1 MAVLSRLDIEISA
14 NSARFQQ
21 ELQNVS
27 TTSRRA
33 AAQLQRDQQ
42 QQAQSRLQIERQY
55 ASEHRRIEMS
65 LTDEVERIRAARF
78 NSADEQRY
86 IAQARAN
93 AQQQVDLIAQQER
106 ATTGFADKAKAAYGY
121 IAIAVGV
128 AGAAIGALVRNQI
141 EMTAEL
147 TKTAYI
153 ANTTV
158 ENIQKYIVA
167 AKGMGIETDK
177 LGDIFK
183 DTQDKVGDFLSTGGG
198 EMQDFF
204 DNVAPKVGVT
214 AEEFRKL
221 SGPDALQ
228 LYFDSLQK
236 ANLSQSEMIFYM
248 ESVADEA
255 SLLIPYLKDG
265 GKGFDIWATAAENAG
280 ATMDEKTIRAT
291 QELKTSTELLNLSVQ
306 GAKNQIAQAFMPIL
320 RDLAGELVKDAQ
332 FKNQAAAAGQA
343 MAQGFKIIAMTGVGV
358 IAIMSSIGKA
368 IGGVLAAFAQF
379 GRVAEGVD
387 LTSPFAAFQIA
398 KNVLWDIPTSQLT
411 ILKDTV
417 VDVRDTLVGY
427 DGLMTKINNLGNGA
441 TASPLV
447 GQLTNLTAQS
457 EKLRNAT
464 GKTGKAL
471 QDEADAKKAN
481 AKETE
486 RLAKANKAL
495 ADSGK
500 YAPMPVNSK
509 VLAHASQYNYA
520 ALEKQYS
527 LPAGLLAAIS
537 MQESRGNPNATSY
550 VGAKGEF
557 QFMPATARRFGIA
570 GQERNTAVASEA
582 AAKYLSQ
589 HLRMFGDLDKAIAAY
604 NAGEGNVQ
612 KFKWDTIMSNRFAKG
627 QTFDYVK
634 NVRGYLSFMN
644 GGKAI
649 DGGYDIASAMASE
662 AQAQQKL
669 EEQKLAL
676 QAKYSV
682 ESERRAA
689 EHAKN
694 VAEIEKTYTNPNDP
708 ERKRLLDQEAADYAH
723 DVNEY
728 ELAQAK
734 KVVAFTDFKK
744 SERELVIQNANF
756 EARAAANDSKS
767 TLEQK
772 ILAMDSIAEQRDL
785 KLKAIDLQEAKER
798 QAANAGHQTAIENIK
813 AEAQL
818 QRDELALNITMDAN
832 LRQAKI
838 DAINQAEQV
847 ALDKARRDFESE
859 LSSITSY
866 AKSEVQKIRDDFTA
880 RRSAIDMRADIN
892 DTQKSDLRNAL
903 AGQQNDTIRI
913 ARKSAADPYNS
924 MMAEFN
930 GTTELLNLKNQ
941 LDQRLEIIKKA
952 KAEEV
957 ATVEQAERAKA
968 KAEQNYWYASYQ
980 LQATQSANIIDS
992 VANMGKIMFGETS
1005 SSYKRLFALSQS
1017 FVMAQA
1023 GLNMYKAISDGW
1035 AQGATLPQKLAAASV
1050 AAAEML
1056 KIITAA
1062 QQIKM
1067 QGFMDGGYTGNI
1079 PTNARAGYVHGQEYV
1094 FDAPSTKA
1102 IGVKN
1107 LDRIRKG
1114 EGIGGDTNVNV
1125 NVTVNSDGSS
1135 SVESQQQ
1142 LGKNIGDAVNA
1153 AIQKALLKERRQ
1165 GGMLSGAR

>member
-21 ELQNVS
+21 EIQNVS

-55 ASEHRRIEMS
+55 ASEHRRIEMA

-158 ENIQKYIVA
+158 ENIQKYVVA

-183 DTQDKVGDFLSTGGG
+183 DTQDKVGDFLTTGGG
-198 EMQDFF
+198 EMADFF
-204 DNVAPKVGVT
+204 ENIAPQVKVT
-214 AEEFRKL
+214 ADQFRNL

-265 GKGFDIWATAAENAG
+265 GKGFDLWATAAENAG

-291 QELKTSTELLNLSVQ
+291 QELKTSTELLDLSVQ
-306 GAKNQIAQAFMPIL
+306 GAKNQIAQAFMPVL
-320 RDLAGELVKDAQ
+320 RDLAVELVKDAK
-332 FKNQAAAAGQA
+332 FKEQAAKAGQG
-343 MAQGFKIIAMTGVGV
+343 MADGFKLIVNTGIAAVSIIGIMIDGVRGLHT
-358 IAIMSSIGKA
+358 AFSELGK
-368 IGGVLAAFAQF
+368 ITD
-379 GRVAEGVD
+379 GVD
-387 LTSPFAAFQIA
+387 FKSPFATLQLA
-398 KNVLWDIPTSQLT
+398 KNAFFTPVRMGA
-411 ILKDTV
+411 
-417 VDVRDTLVGY
+417 DVAFTAVQIQQRIDATN
-427 DGLMTKINNLGNGA
+427 GLMDKVNKLGTNPTGSNLVS
-441 TASPLV
+441 T
-447 GQLTNLTAQS
+447 LTNLNTQS
-457 EKLRNAT
+457 EKLKNST

-471 QDEADAKKAN
+471 KEETEAKKENAKATAKLASEQARLVGISGNSGIGSGAHLDIRASGGGRRLTSAELARFQADGKPLTAYRKTSDYGYRGDIGVAGASKYHRGIDFAMPVGTPITTKVAIKDIKSFYDSKGGGYVQRILFADGLSVDLLHQSPASKGIKGGSSGINTPYAKAQDETSQLIAQQQAEAAKDAQQQAKEAERAAKEQLDLQEKLKAEYANEDAKRTIEHQNKLKEIAKVNNAKLQRELITQENARFENANEKAQLEYDVKFQRATEWQQTEEERIKNNAEIERRETRLTVGLHKDLVTARIDEIN
-481 AKETE
+481 AKEQE
-486 RLAKANKAL
+486 SLRLARTGFENEL
-495 ADSGK
+495 
-500 YAPMPVNSK
+500 
-509 VLAHASQYNYA
+509 
-520 ALEKQYS
+520 
-527 LPAGLLAAIS
+527 
-537 MQESRGNPNATSY
+537 
-550 VGAKGEF
+550 
-557 QFMPATARRFGIA
+557 
-570 GQERNTAVASEA
+570 
-582 AAKYLSQ
+582 
-589 HLRMFGDLDKAIAAY
+589 
-604 NAGEGNVQ
+604 
-612 KFKWDTIMSNRFAKG
+612 
-627 QTFDYVK
+627 
-634 NVRGYLSFMN
+634 
-644 GGKAI
+644 
-649 DGGYDIASAMASE
+649 
-662 AQAQQKL
+662 
-669 EEQKLAL
+669 
-676 QAKYSV
+676 
-682 ESERRAA
+682 
-689 EHAKN
+689 
-694 VAEIEKTYTNPNDP
+694 AEINSYQTSAVDKI
-708 ERKRLLDQEAADYAH
+708 RADFG
-723 DVNEY
+723 
-728 ELAQAK
+728 K
-734 KVVAFTDFKK
+734 K
-744 SERELVIQNANF
+744 I
-756 EARAAANDSKS
+756 AANDSR
-767 TLEQK
+767 T
-772 ILAMDSIAEQRDL
+772 D
-785 KLKAIDLQEAKER
+785 
-798 QAANAGHQTAIENIK
+798 IK
-813 AEAQL
+813 P
-818 QRDELALNITMDAN
+818 
-832 LRQAKI
+832 
-838 DAINQAEQV
+838 EQV
-847 ALDKARRDFESE
+847 ATLHQAM
-859 LSSITSY
+859 T
-866 AKSEVQKIRDDFTA
+866 
-880 RRSAIDMRADIN
+880 
-892 DTQKSDLRNAL
+892 
-903 AGQQNDTIRI
+903 GQMNNEIYF

-980 LQATQSANIIDS
+980 LQATQSANIIES

-1050 AAAEML
+1050 AGAEML

-1153 AIQKALLKERRQ
+1153 AIQRALLKERRQ

>member
-1 MAVLSRLDIEISA
+1 MAVIGQAEILLTANTASFTTEMDRARSVSQRTARQIE
-14 NSARFQQ
+14 
-21 ELQNVS
+21 
-27 TTSRRA
+27 
-33 AAQLQRDQQ
+33 RDQQ
-42 QQAQSRLQIERQY
+42 QQASARLQIERQY
-55 ASEHRRIEMS
+55 ASEHRRIEMA

-121 IAIAVGV
+121 VAIAVGV

-158 ENIQKYIVA
+158 ENIQKYVVA

-183 DTQDKVGDFLSTGGG
+183 DTQDKVGDFLTTGGG
-198 EMQDFF
+198 EMADFF
-204 DNVAPKVGVT
+204 ENIAPQVKVT
-214 AEEFRKL
+214 ADQFRNL

-255 SLLIPYLKDG
+255 SSLIPYLKDG
-265 GKGFDIWATAAENAG
+265 GKGFDLWATAAENAG
-280 ATMDEKTIRAT
+280 AMMDEKTIRAT
-291 QELKTSTELLNLSVQ
+291 QELKTSNELLNLSVQ

-320 RDLAGELVKDAQ
+320 RDLASELVKDAQ

-358 IAIMSSIGKA
+358 VAIMSSIGKA

-447 GQLTNLTAQS
+447 GQLTNLTVQS

-471 QDEADAKKAN
+471 KDEADAKKAN

-495 ADSGK
+495 TDSGK
-500 YAPMPVNSK
+500 YAPIPVNSK

-520 ALEKQYS
+520 DLEKRYG
-527 LPAGLLAAIS
+527 LPAGLLSAVS
-537 MQESRGNPNATSY
+537 MQESRGNPGATSP

-612 KFKWDTIMSNRFAKG
+612 KYGGIPPFRETKG
-627 QTFDYVK
+627 YVK
-634 NVRGYLSFMN
+634 GVRGYLSFMN

-649 DGGYDIASAMASE
+649 SSGYDVAGA
-662 AQAQQKL
+662 
-669 EEQKLAL
+669 LA
-676 QAKYSV
+676 
-682 ESERRAA
+682 
-689 EHAKN
+689 
-694 VAEIEKTYTNPNDP
+694 NDA
-708 ERKRLLDQEAADYAH
+708 QEA
-723 DVNEY
+723 
-728 ELAQAK
+728 
-734 KVVAFTDFKK
+734 
-744 SERELVIQNANF
+744 ERART
-756 EARAAANDSKS
+756 EA
-767 TLEQK
+767 
-772 ILAMDSIAEQRDL
+772 
-785 KLKAIDLQEAKER
+785 ER
-798 QAANAGHQTAIENIK
+798 QAKEQYDLQMKYVTEFADEKTKLYLEHTAKETEIGKINDAALREQLLKTEATRYQNKVDLLELEYDKQTQKATEWQQTNAERIHANAELERREAALTLSNDIK
-813 AEAQL
+813 
-818 QRDELALNITMDAN
+818 

-880 RRSAIDMRADIN
+880 RRSAIDMRTDIN

-903 AGQQNDTIRI
+903 AGQQNDAIRI
-913 ARKSAADPYNS
+913 ARKSAADPYNI
-924 MMAEFN
+924 MMAELN
-930 GTTELLNLKNQ
+930 GTTELMNLQNQ
-941 LDQRLEIIKKA
+941 LNQRLEIIKKA

-957 ATVEQAERAKA
+957 VTVEQAERAKA

-992 VANMGKIMFGETS
+992 VANMGKIMLGETS

-1050 AAAEML
+1050 AGAEML

-1067 QGFMDGGYTGNI
+1067 QGYMDGGYTGNI

-1114 EGIGGDTNVNV
+1114 EGIGGDTNINV
-1125 NVTVNSDGSS
+1125 NVTVNSDGTS

-1142 LGKNIGDAVNA
+1142 LGKNIGDAMA
-1153 AIQKALLKERRQ
+1153 AVALKVVKGELGQNGMIYKEIRR
-1165 GGMLSGAR
+1165 R

>member
-1 MAVLSRLDIEISA
+1 MAVIGQAEILLTANTASFTTEMDRARSVSQRTARQIE
-14 NSARFQQ
+14 
-21 ELQNVS
+21 
-27 TTSRRA
+27 
-33 AAQLQRDQQ
+33 RDQQ
-42 QQAQSRLQIERQY
+42 QQASARLQIERQY
-55 ASEHRRIEMS
+55 ASEHRRIEMA

-78 NSADEQRY
+78 NGADEQRY

-121 IAIAVGV
+121 VAIAVGV

-158 ENIQKYIVA
+158 ENIQKYVVA

-183 DTQDKVGDFLSTGGG
+183 DTQDKVGDFLTTGGG
-198 EMQDFF
+198 EMADFF
-204 DNVAPKVGVT
+204 ENIAPQVKVT
-214 AEEFRKL
+214 ADQFRNL

-255 SLLIPYLKDG
+255 SALIPYLKDG
-265 GKGFDIWATAAENAG
+265 GKGFDLWATAAENAG
-280 ATMDEKTIRAT
+280 AMMDEKTIRAT

-343 MAQGFKIIAMTGVGV
+343 MAQGLKIIAMTGVGV

-447 GQLTNLTAQS
+447 GQLNNLTVQS

-471 QDEADAKKAN
+471 KDETDAKEKNAKATEKMARAN
-481 AKETE
+481 AKAAEE
-486 RLAKANKAL
+486 SARLVGISGNSGIGSGAHLDIRASGGDRRLTSAEL
-495 ADSGK
+495 ARFQADGK
-500 YAPMPVNSK
+500 PLTAYRKTSDYGYRGDIGVAGASKYHRGIDFAMPVGTPITTK
-509 VLAHASQYNYA
+509 V
-520 ALEKQYS
+520 
-527 LPAGLLAAIS
+527 P
-537 MQESRGNPNATSY
+537 
-550 VGAKGEF
+550 
-557 QFMPATARRFGIA
+557 
-570 GQERNTAVASEA
+570 
-582 AAKYLSQ
+582 
-589 HLRMFGDLDKAIAAY
+589 
-604 NAGEGNVQ
+604 
-612 KFKWDTIMSNRFAKG
+612 
-627 QTFDYVK
+627 VK
-634 NVRGYLSFMN
+634 NVSNFYDPKG
-644 GGKAI
+644 
-649 DGGYDIASAMASE
+649 GGYVQRVLFADGVSVDLLHQSPASKGIKGGSSGIKSPYTR
-662 AQAQQKL
+662 AQDETSQLIAQQQDVSAR
-669 EEQKLAL
+669 E
-676 QAKYSV
+676 
-682 ESERRAA
+682 
-689 EHAKN
+689 AKN
-694 VAEIEKTYTNPNDP
+694 LADNQV
-708 ERKRLLDQEAADYAH
+708 REA
-723 DVNEY
+723 
-728 ELAQAK
+728 
-734 KVVAFTDFKK
+734 
-744 SERELVIQNANF
+744 
-756 EARAAANDSKS
+756 
-767 TLEQK
+767 
-772 ILAMDSIAEQRDL
+772 
-785 KLKAIDLQEAKER
+785 ER
-798 QAANAGHQTAIENIK
+798 QAKEQKDLQMKYVTEFADEKTKLYLEHTARETEISKINNEKSRDLAVKNESARYQNKVDLLQLEYDKQTQKATEWQQSEEERIIANAELERR
-813 AEAQL
+813 EAAL
-818 QRDELALNITMDAN
+818 TLANDVK

-838 DAINQAEQV
+838 DAINQAEQA

-880 RRSAIDMRADIN
+880 RRSVIDMRTDIN
-892 DTQKSDLRNAL
+892 DAQKSDLRNAL

-1153 AIQKALLKERRQ
+1153 AIQRALIKERRQ
-1165 GGMLSGAR
+1165 GGLLAGGR

>member
-1 MAVLSRLDIEISA
+1 MAVIGQAEILLTANTASFTTEMDRARSVSQRTARQIE
-14 NSARFQQ
+14 
-21 ELQNVS
+21 
-27 TTSRRA
+27 
-33 AAQLQRDQQ
+33 RDQQ
-42 QQAQSRLQIERQY
+42 QQANTRLQIERQY

-128 AGAAIGALVRNQI
+128 AGAAIGALVHNQI

-158 ENIQKYIVA
+158 ENIQKYVVA

-183 DTQDKVGDFLSTGGG
+183 DTQDKVGDFLTTGGG
-198 EMQDFF
+198 EMADFF
-204 DNVAPKVGVT
+204 ENIAPQVKVT
-214 AEEFRKL
+214 ADQFRNL

-255 SLLIPYLKDG
+255 SVLIPYLKDG
-265 GKGFDIWATAAENAG
+265 GKGFDLWATAAENAG
-280 ATMDEKTIRAT
+280 AMMDEKTIRAT
-291 QELKTSTELLNLSVQ
+291 QELKTSTELLDLSVQ

-358 IAIMSSIGKA
+358 VAIMSSIGKA

-464 GKTGKAL
+464 GKTGKSL
-471 QDEADAKKAN
+471 KEETEAKKAN

-500 YAPMPVNSK
+500 YAPIPVNSK

-520 ALEKQYS
+520 DLEKRYG
-527 LPAGLLAAIS
+527 LPAGLLSAVS
-537 MQESRGNPNATSY
+537 MQESRGNPGATSP

-557 QFMPATARRFGIA
+557 QFMPGTAARFGIA
-570 GQERNTAVASEA
+570 GQERNTAVAAEA
-582 AAKYLSQ
+582 AAKYISQ

-604 NAGEGNVQ
+604 NAGEGNV
-612 KFKWDTIMSNRFAKG
+612 KKYGGIPPFKETKG
-627 QTFDYVK
+627 YVK

-644 GGKAI
+644 GGKSV
-649 DGGYDIASAMASE
+649 DGGYDVAGA
-662 AQAQQKL
+662 
-669 EEQKLAL
+669 LA
-676 QAKYSV
+676 
-682 ESERRAA
+682 
-689 EHAKN
+689 
-694 VAEIEKTYTNPNDP
+694 NDA
-708 ERKRLLDQEAADYAH
+708 QEA
-723 DVNEY
+723 
-728 ELAQAK
+728 
-734 KVVAFTDFKK
+734 
-744 SERELVIQNANF
+744 ERART
-756 EARAAANDSKS
+756 EA
-767 TLEQK
+767 
-772 ILAMDSIAEQRDL
+772 
-785 KLKAIDLQEAKER
+785 ER
-798 QAANAGHQTAIENIK
+798 QAKEQKDLQIKYVTEFADEKTKLYLEHTARETEISKINDAALREQSLKTEVTRYQNKVGLLELESDKQTQRATEWQQSEEERIRNT
-813 AEAQL
+813 AELERREA
-818 QRDELALNITMDAN
+818 ALTLTNDTKM
-832 LRQAKI
+832 RQAKI
-838 DAINQAEQV
+838 DAINAQEQESLRQLR
-847 ALDKARRDFESE
+847 AGFESE
-859 LSSITSY
+859 LAGITDYS
-866 AKSEVQKIRDDFTA
+866 KTELQRLRDDYQNNL
-880 RRSAIDMRADIN
+880 RGIDSNSKYSDA
-892 DTQKSDLRNAL
+892 QKSDLRNAL
-903 AGQQNDTIRI
+903 AGKFNSDLAIL
-913 ARKSAADPYNS
+913 RKPTADAFNGLN
-924 MMAEFN
+924 AEMS
-930 GTTELLNLKNQ
+930 GTTELMNLQNQ
-941 LDQRLEIIKKA
+941 LNQRLDIIKKA
-952 KAEEV
+952 KDAEV
-957 ATVEQAERAKA
+957 IATEQAESAKA
-968 KAEQNYWYASYQ
+968 QIERQYQ
-980 LQATQSANIIDS
+980 ISRYDMMMSSGQQILGN
-992 VANMGKIMFGETS
+992 VTS
-1005 SSYKRLFALSQS
+1005 SLK
-1017 FVMAQA
+1017 
-1023 GLNMYKAISDGW
+1023 
-1035 AQGATLPQKLAAASV
+1035 ATLGEHNKAYRVMFAIEKGVNIARSLMAINTGIAMAAANPFPMNLGAMVSV
-1050 AAAEML
+1050 AAA
-1056 KIITAA
+1056 TASIVSDLMA
-1062 QQIKM
+1062 IKNPVG
-1067 QGFMDGGYTGNI
+1067 QAHDGIMSVPESGTWNLQKGERVLPEHTAKRLDRTLDDVSKKGNVGGNVNI
-1079 PTNARAGYVHGQEYV
+1079 V
-1094 FDAPSTKA
+1094 FENHTSATISQAPSKDGEMRF
-1102 IGVKN
+1102 I
-1107 LDRIRKG
+1107 IRD
-1114 EGIGGDTNVNV
+1114 EIDNYVP
-1125 NVTVNSDGSS
+1125 
-1135 SVESQQQ
+1135 QQ
-1142 LGKNIGDAVNA
+1142 LSQTNTPIS
-1153 AIQKALLKERRQ
+1153 KALLQNTTATRRV
-1165 GGMLSGAR
+1165 

>member
-21 ELQNVS
+21 EIQNVS

-86 IAQARAN
+86 LAQARER
-93 AQQQVDLIAQQER
+93 AQAQVDLIAQQER

-121 IAIAVGV
+121 VAIAVGV
-128 AGAAIGALVRNQI
+128 ASAAIGALVRNQI

-158 ENIQKYIVA
+158 ENIQKYVVA
-167 AKGMGIETDK
+167 VKGMGIETDK

-183 DTQDKVGDFLSTGGG
+183 DTQDKVGDFLTTGGG

-204 DNVAPKVGVT
+204 TNIAPQVKVT
-214 AEEFRKL
+214 ADQFRNL

-255 SLLIPYLKDG
+255 SALIPYLKDG
-265 GKGFDIWATAAENAG
+265 GKGFDLWATAAENAG
-280 ATMDEKTIRAT
+280 AMMDEKTIRAT

-306 GAKNQIAQAFMPIL
+306 GAKNQIAQAFMPVL
-320 RDLAGELVKDAQ
+320 RDLAVELVKDAK
-332 FKNQAAAAGQA
+332 FKEQSAKAGQG
-343 MAQGFKIIAMTGVGV
+343 MADGFKLIANTGIAAVSIIGIMIDGVRGLHT
-358 IAIMSSIGKA
+358 AFSELGK
-368 IGGVLAAFAQF
+368 ITD
-379 GRVAEGVD
+379 GVD
-387 LTSPFAAFQIA
+387 FKSPFATLQLA
-398 KNVLWDIPTSQLT
+398 KNAFFTPVRMGA
-411 ILKDTV
+411 
-417 VDVRDTLVGY
+417 DVAFTAVQIQQRIDATN
-427 DGLMTKINNLGNGA
+427 GLMEKVNKLGTNPTGSNLVS
-441 TASPLV
+441 T
-447 GQLTNLTAQS
+447 LTNLNIQS
-457 EKLRNAT
+457 EKLKNAT

-471 QDEADAKKAN
+471 KDEAEAKEKNAKATAKLANEQARLVGISGNSGIGSGAHLDIRASGGGRRLTSAELARFQADGKPLTAYRKTSDYGYRGDIGVAGASKYHRGIDFAMPVGTPITTKVAIKDIKSFYDSKGGGYVQRILFADGLSVDLLHQSPASKGIKGGSSGIKSPYTRAQDETSQLIAQQQAEAAKDAQQQAKEAERAAKEQLDLQEKLKAEYANEDAKRTIEHQNKLKEIAKVNNASLQKDLITQENARFENAN
-481 AKETE
+481 AKAQLEYDVKFQKATE
-486 RLAKANKAL
+486 WRQTEEDRIRNNAELERRE
-495 ADSGK
+495 
-500 YAPMPVNSK
+500 
-509 VLAHASQYNYA
+509 A
-520 ALEKQYS
+520 ALT
-527 LPAGLLAAIS
+527 LT
-537 MQESRGNPNATSY
+537 N
-550 VGAKGEF
+550 
-557 QFMPATARRFGIA
+557 
-570 GQERNTAVASEA
+570 
-582 AAKYLSQ
+582 
-589 HLRMFGDLDKAIAAY
+589 D
-604 NAGEGNVQ
+604 
-612 KFKWDTIMSNRFAKG
+612 
-627 QTFDYVK
+627 VK
-634 NVRGYLSFMN
+634 
-644 GGKAI
+644 
-649 DGGYDIASAMASE
+649 
-662 AQAQQKL
+662 
-669 EEQKLAL
+669 
-676 QAKYSV
+676 
-682 ESERRAA
+682 
-689 EHAKN
+689 
-694 VAEIEKTYTNPNDP
+694 
-708 ERKRLLDQEAADYAH
+708 
-723 DVNEY
+723 
-728 ELAQAK
+728 
-734 KVVAFTDFKK
+734 
-744 SERELVIQNANF
+744 
-756 EARAAANDSKS
+756 
-767 TLEQK
+767 
-772 ILAMDSIAEQRDL
+772 
-785 KLKAIDLQEAKER
+785 
-798 QAANAGHQTAIENIK
+798 
-813 AEAQL
+813 
-818 QRDELALNITMDAN
+818 

-880 RRSAIDMRADIN
+880 RRSAIDMRTDIN

-903 AGQQNDTIRI
+903 AGQQNDAIRI

-924 MMAEFN
+924 MMAELN
-930 GTTELLNLKNQ
+930 GTTELMNLQNQ
-941 LDQRLEIIKKA
+941 LNQRLDIIKKA

-1050 AAAEML
+1050 AGAEML

-1067 QGFMDGGYTGNI
+1067 QGYMDGGYTGNI

-1114 EGIGGDTNVNV
+1114 EGIGGDTNINV
-1125 NVTVNSDGSS
+1125 NVTVNSDGTS
-1135 SVESQQQ
+1135 SVESQQRF
-1142 LGKNIGDAVNA
+1142 GKNLGDAVNA

>member
-1 MAVLSRLDIEISA
+1 MAVIGQAEILLTANTASFTTEMDRARSVSQRTARQIE
-14 NSARFQQ
+14 
-21 ELQNVS
+21 
-27 TTSRRA
+27 
-33 AAQLQRDQQ
+33 RDQQ
-42 QQAQSRLQIERQY
+42 QQANARLQIERQY

-158 ENIQKYIVA
+158 ENIQKYVVA

-183 DTQDKVGDFLSTGGG
+183 DTQDKVGDFLTTGGG
-198 EMQDFF
+198 EMADFF
-204 DNVAPKVGVT
+204 ENIAPQVKVT
-214 AEEFRKL
+214 ADQFRNL

-265 GKGFDIWATAAENAG
+265 GKGFDLWATAAENAG
-280 ATMDEKTIRAT
+280 ATMDEKTIRAA

-427 DGLMTKINNLGNGA
+427 YGLMTKINNLGNGA

-447 GQLTNLTAQS
+447 GQLTNLTVQS

-471 QDEADAKKAN
+471 KDEAEAKKAN

-500 YAPMPVNSK
+500 YAPIPVNSK

-520 ALEKQYS
+520 DLEKRYG
-527 LPAGLLAAIS
+527 LPAGLLSAVS
-537 MQESRGNPNATSY
+537 MQESRGNPNATSP

-557 QFMPATARRFGIA
+557 QFMPATAARFGIA
-570 GQERNTAVASEA
+570 GQERNTAAAAVA

-604 NAGEGNVQ
+604 NAGEGNV
-612 KFKWDTIMSNRFAKG
+612 KKYGGIPPFKETKG
-627 QTFDYVK
+627 YVK

-644 GGKAI
+644 GGKSV
-649 DGGYDIASAMASE
+649 DGGYDVAGALAND
-662 AQAQQKL
+662 AQQ
-669 EEQKLAL
+669 A
-676 QAKYSV
+676 
-682 ESERRAA
+682 
-689 EHAKN
+689 
-694 VAEIEKTYTNPNDP
+694 
-708 ERKRLLDQEAADYAH
+708 
-723 DVNEY
+723 
-728 ELAQAK
+728 
-734 KVVAFTDFKK
+734 
-744 SERELVIQNANF
+744 ERERQDV
-756 EARAAANDSKS
+756 
-767 TLEQK
+767 
-772 ILAMDSIAEQRDL
+772 
-785 KLKAIDLQEAKER
+785 ER
-798 QAANAGHQTAIENIK
+798 QAKEQKDLQMKYITEFADEKTKLYLEHTAKETEIGKINDISLREQLLKTENVRYQNKVGLLELEKDKQIQKATEWQQTDAERIHVNAELERR
-813 AEAQL
+813 EA
-818 QRDELALNITMDAN
+818 ALTLTNDAN

-838 DAINQAEQV
+838 DAINAQEQESLRQLR
-847 ALDKARRDFESE
+847 AGFESE
-859 LSSITSY
+859 LASITDYS
-866 AKSEVQKIRDDFTA
+866 KTELQRLRDDYQNNL
-880 RRSAIDMRADIN
+880 RGIDSNSKYSDP
-892 DTQKSDLRNAL
+892 QKSDLRNAL
-903 AGQQNDTIRI
+903 AGKLNHDLAIIR
-913 ARKSAADPYNS
+913 KPAAD
-924 MMAEFN
+924 AFN
-930 GTTELLNLKNQ
+930 GLNAEMSGTSELLNLQNQ
-941 LDQRLEIIKKA
+941 LNQRLDIIKKA

-957 ATVEQAERAKA
+957 ITTEQAEKA
-968 KAEQNYWYASYQ
+968 NAQIERQYQ
-980 LQATQSANIIDS
+980 ISRYDMMMSSGQQILGS
-992 VANMGKIMFGETS
+992 VTS
-1005 SSYKRLFALSQS
+1005 SLK
-1017 FVMAQA
+1017 
-1023 GLNMYKAISDGW
+1023 
-1035 AQGATLPQKLAAASV
+1035 ATLGEHNRAYRVMFAIEKGVNIARSLMAINTGIAMAAANPFPMNLGAMVSV
-1050 AAAEML
+1050 AAA
-1056 KIITAA
+1056 TASIVSDLMA
-1062 QQIKM
+1062 IKNPVG
-1067 QGFMDGGYTGNI
+1067 QAHDGIMSVPESGTWNLQKGERVLPEYTAKRLDRTLDDVSKKGNGGGNVNI
-1079 PTNARAGYVHGQEYV
+1079 V
-1094 FDAPSTKA
+1094 FENHTSATISQAPSKDGEMRF
-1102 IGVKN
+1102 I
-1107 LDRIRKG
+1107 IRD
-1114 EGIGGDTNVNV
+1114 EIDNYVP
-1125 NVTVNSDGSS
+1125 
-1135 SVESQQQ
+1135 QQ
-1142 LGKNIGDAVNA
+1142 LSQTNTPISR
-1153 AIQKALLKERRQ
+1153 ALLQNTTATRRV
-1165 GGMLSGAR
+1165 

>member
-21 ELQNVS
+21 EIQNVS

-86 IAQARAN
+86 LAQARER
-93 AQQQVDLIAQQER
+93 AQAQVDLIAQQER

-121 IAIAVGV
+121 VAIAVGV
-128 AGAAIGALVRNQI
+128 ASAAIGALVRNQI

-158 ENIQKYIVA
+158 ENIQKYVVA
-167 AKGMGIETDK
+167 VKGMGIETDK

-183 DTQDKVGDFLSTGGG
+183 DTQDKVGDFLTTGGG

-204 DNVAPKVGVT
+204 TNIAPQVKVT
-214 AEEFRKL
+214 ADQFRNL

-255 SLLIPYLKDG
+255 SALIPYLKDG
-265 GKGFDIWATAAENAG
+265 GKGFDLWATAAENAG
-280 ATMDEKTIRAT
+280 AMMDEKTIRAT

-306 GAKNQIAQAFMPIL
+306 GAKNQIAQAFMPVL
-320 RDLAGELVKDAQ
+320 RDLAVELVKDAK
-332 FKNQAAAAGQA
+332 FKEQSAKAGQG
-343 MAQGFKIIAMTGVGV
+343 MADGFKLIANTGIAAVSIIGIMIDGVRGLHT
-358 IAIMSSIGKA
+358 AFSELGK
-368 IGGVLAAFAQF
+368 ITD
-379 GRVAEGVD
+379 GVD
-387 LTSPFAAFQIA
+387 FKSPFATLQLA
-398 KNVLWDIPTSQLT
+398 KNAFFTPVRMGA
-411 ILKDTV
+411 
-417 VDVRDTLVGY
+417 DVAFTAVQIQQRIDATN
-427 DGLMTKINNLGNGA
+427 GLMEKVNKLGTNPTGSNLVS
-441 TASPLV
+441 T
-447 GQLTNLTAQS
+447 LTNLNIQS
-457 EKLRNAT
+457 EKLKNAT

-471 QDEADAKKAN
+471 KDEAEAKEKNAKATAKLANEQARLVGISGNSGIGSGAHLDIRASGGGRRLTSAELARFQADGKPLTAYRKTSDYGYRGDIGVAGASKYHRGIDFAMPVGTPITTKVAIKDIKSFYDSKGGGYVQRILFADGLSVDLLHQSPASKGIKGGSSGIKSPYTRAQDETSQLIAQQQAEAAKDAQQQAKEAERAAKEQLDLQEKLKAEYANEDAKRTIEHQNKLKEIAKVNNASLQKDLITQENARFENAN
-481 AKETE
+481 AKAQLEYDVKFQKATE
-486 RLAKANKAL
+486 WRQTEEDRIRNNAELERRE
-495 ADSGK
+495 
-500 YAPMPVNSK
+500 
-509 VLAHASQYNYA
+509 A
-520 ALEKQYS
+520 ALT
-527 LPAGLLAAIS
+527 LT
-537 MQESRGNPNATSY
+537 N
-550 VGAKGEF
+550 
-557 QFMPATARRFGIA
+557 
-570 GQERNTAVASEA
+570 
-582 AAKYLSQ
+582 
-589 HLRMFGDLDKAIAAY
+589 D
-604 NAGEGNVQ
+604 
-612 KFKWDTIMSNRFAKG
+612 
-627 QTFDYVK
+627 VK
-634 NVRGYLSFMN
+634 
-644 GGKAI
+644 
-649 DGGYDIASAMASE
+649 
-662 AQAQQKL
+662 
-669 EEQKLAL
+669 
-676 QAKYSV
+676 
-682 ESERRAA
+682 
-689 EHAKN
+689 
-694 VAEIEKTYTNPNDP
+694 
-708 ERKRLLDQEAADYAH
+708 
-723 DVNEY
+723 
-728 ELAQAK
+728 
-734 KVVAFTDFKK
+734 
-744 SERELVIQNANF
+744 
-756 EARAAANDSKS
+756 
-767 TLEQK
+767 
-772 ILAMDSIAEQRDL
+772 
-785 KLKAIDLQEAKER
+785 
-798 QAANAGHQTAIENIK
+798 
-813 AEAQL
+813 
-818 QRDELALNITMDAN
+818 

-880 RRSAIDMRADIN
+880 RRSAIDMRTDIN

-903 AGQQNDTIRI
+903 AGQQNDAIRI

-924 MMAEFN
+924 MMAELN
-930 GTTELLNLKNQ
+930 GTTELTNLQNQ
-941 LDQRLEIIKKA
+941 LNQRLDIIKKA

-1050 AAAEML
+1050 AGAEML

-1067 QGFMDGGYTGNI
+1067 QGYMDGGYTGNI

-1114 EGIGGDTNVNV
+1114 EGIGGDTNINV
-1125 NVTVNSDGSS
+1125 NVTVNSDGTS
-1135 SVESQQQ
+1135 SVESQQRF
-1142 LGKNIGDAVNA
+1142 GKNLGDAVNA

>member
-1 MAVLSRLDIEISA
+1 MAVIGQAEILLTANTASFTTEMDRARSVSQRTARQIE
-14 NSARFQQ
+14 
-21 ELQNVS
+21 
-27 TTSRRA
+27 
-33 AAQLQRDQQ
+33 RDQQ
-42 QQAQSRLQIERQY
+42 QQASARLQIERQY

-141 EMTAEL
+141 EMTDEL

-158 ENIQKYIVA
+158 ENIQKYAVA

-183 DTQDKVGDFLSTGGG
+183 DTQDKVGDFLTTGGG
-198 EMQDFF
+198 EMADFF
-204 DNVAPKVGVT
+204 ENIAPQVKVT
-214 AEEFRKL
+214 ADQFRNL

-236 ANLSQSEMIFYM
+236 ANLSQAEMIFYM

-255 SLLIPYLKDG
+255 SALIPYLKDG
-265 GKGFDIWATAAENAG
+265 GKGFDLWATAAENAG
-280 ATMDEKTIRAT
+280 AMMDEKTIRAT

-343 MAQGFKIIAMTGVGV
+343 MAQGFKIIAMAGVGV

-427 DGLMTKINNLGNGA
+427 GGLMTKINNLGNGA

-471 QDEADAKKAN
+471 KEETEAKKVN

-486 RLAKANKAL
+486 HLAKANKAL

-500 YAPMPVNSK
+500 YAPIPVNSK

-520 ALEKQYS
+520 DLEKRYG
-527 LPAGLLAAIS
+527 LPEGLLSAVS
-537 MQESRGNPNATSY
+537 MQESRGNPNATSP

-557 QFMPATARRFGIA
+557 QFMPGTAARFGIA
-570 GQERNTAVASEA
+570 GQERNTAAAAVA

-612 KFKWDTIMSNRFAKG
+612 KYGGIPPFKETKG
-627 QTFDYVK
+627 YVK

-649 DGGYDIASAMASE
+649 DGGYDVSGALAND
-662 AQAQQKL
+662 AQQ
-669 EEQKLAL
+669 A
-676 QAKYSV
+676 
-682 ESERRAA
+682 ER
-689 EHAKN
+689 
-694 VAEIEKTYTNPNDP
+694 
-708 ERKRLLDQEAADYAH
+708 ERQEA
-723 DVNEY
+723 
-728 ELAQAK
+728 
-734 KVVAFTDFKK
+734 
-744 SERELVIQNANF
+744 
-756 EARAAANDSKS
+756 
-767 TLEQK
+767 
-772 ILAMDSIAEQRDL
+772 
-785 KLKAIDLQEAKER
+785 ER
-798 QAANAGHQTAIENIK
+798 QAERERQE
-813 AEAQL
+813 AE
-818 QRDELALNITMDAN
+818 
-832 LRQAKI
+832 RQAKEQYDLQMKYVTEFADEKTKLYLEHTAKETEIGKINDAALREQLLKTEATRHQNKVSLLELEKDKQIQKATEWQQTDAERIRATAELERREVGLTLNISKELRTAQI
-838 DAINQAEQV
+838 DAITAKEQQALRDISDAYQTE
-847 ALDKARRDFESE
+847 LDDMTAYNRSESQR
-859 LSSITSY
+859 L
-866 AKSEVQKIRDDFTA
+866 RDDYQNNL
-880 RRSAIDMRADIN
+880 RGIDSN
-892 DTQKSDLRNAL
+892 SKYSETQKSDLRNAL
-903 AGQQNDTIRI
+903 AGKFNSDLSIIR
-913 ARKSAADPYNS
+913 KPAADAFNS
-924 MMAEFN
+924 LNAEMS
-930 GTTELLNLKNQ
+930 GTSELQNLQNQ
-941 LDQRLEIIKKA
+941 LNQRLEIIKKA

-957 ATVEQAERAKA
+957 ATVEQAEAAKA
-968 KAEQNYWYASYQ
+968 RIERQYQ
-980 LQATQSANIIDS
+980 ISRYDMMMSSGQQILGS
-992 VANMGKIMFGETS
+992 VTS
-1005 SSYKRLFALSQS
+1005 SLK
-1017 FVMAQA
+1017 
-1023 GLNMYKAISDGW
+1023 
-1035 AQGATLPQKLAAASV
+1035 ATLGEHNRAYRVMFAIEKGVNIARSLMAINTGIAMAAANPFPMNLGAMVSV
-1050 AAAEML
+1050 AAA
-1056 KIITAA
+1056 TASIVSDLMAIKNPVGQAHDGIMEVPKSGTWNLEKGERVLPKHTA
-1062 QQIKM
+1062 Q
-1067 QGFMDGGYTGNI
+1067 
-1079 PTNARAGYVHGQEYV
+1079 
-1094 FDAPSTKA
+1094 
-1102 IGVKN
+1102 N
-1107 LDRIRKG
+1107 LDNTLNNVKG
-1114 EGIGGDTNVNV
+1114 GKAVNV
-1125 NVTVNSDGSS
+1125 IIHNHTGEPVKQTTDSNGDIRVIVGEELRKQLPQHVNDPYSDFNKS
-1135 SVESQQQ
+1135 
-1142 LGKNIGDAVNA
+1142 
-1153 AIQKALLKERRQ
+1153 LKSNYKLERRF
-1165 GGMLSGAR
+1165 

>member
-21 ELQNVS
+21 EIQEVS
-27 TTSRRA
+27 AVSRRA

-55 ASEHRRIEMS
+55 ASEHRRIEMA

-121 IAIAVGV
+121 VAIAVGV
-128 AGAAIGALVRNQI
+128 AGAAIGALVKNQI

-147 TKTAYI
+147 TKTAHI

-158 ENIQKYIVA
+158 ENIQKYVVA

-183 DTQDKVGDFLSTGGG
+183 DTQDKVGDFLTTGGG
-198 EMQDFF
+198 EMADFF
-204 DNVAPKVGVT
+204 ENIAPQVKVT
-214 AEEFRKL
+214 ADQFRNL

-255 SLLIPYLKDG
+255 SALIPYLKDG
-265 GKGFDIWATAAENAG
+265 GKGFDLWATAAENAG
-280 ATMDEKTIRAT
+280 AMMDEKTIRAT
-291 QELKTSTELLNLSVQ
+291 QELKTSTELLDLSVQ
-306 GAKNQIAQAFMPIL
+306 GAKNQIAQAFMPVL
-320 RDLAGELVKDAQ
+320 RDLAVELVKDAKLKEQ
-332 FKNQAAAAGQA
+332 SAKAGQG
-343 MAQGFKIIAMTGVGV
+343 MADGFKLIANTGIAAVSIIGIMIDGVRGLHT
-358 IAIMSSIGKA
+358 AFSELGK
-368 IGGVLAAFAQF
+368 ITD
-379 GRVAEGVD
+379 GVD
-387 LTSPFAAFQIA
+387 FKSPFATLQLA
-398 KNVLWDIPTSQLT
+398 KNAFFTPVRMGADVAFTAVQIQQRIDATNGLMDKVNKLGTNPTGSNL
-411 ILKDTV
+411 V
-417 VDVRDTLVGY
+417 STLV
-427 DGLMTKINNLGNGA
+427 NLNI
-441 TASPLV
+441 
-447 GQLTNLTAQS
+447 QS
-457 EKLRNAT
+457 EKLKNAT

-471 QDEADAKKAN
+471 KEETEAKKEN
-481 AKETE
+481 AKATAKLASEQA
-486 RLAKANKAL
+486 RLVGISGNSGIGSGAHLDIRASGGSRRLTSAEL
-495 ADSGK
+495 ARFQADGK
-500 YAPMPVNSK
+500 PLTAYRKTSDYGYRGDIGVTGASKYHRGIDFAMPVGTPITTK
-509 VLAHASQYNYA
+509 V
-520 ALEKQYS
+520 
-527 LPAGLLAAIS
+527 P
-537 MQESRGNPNATSY
+537 
-550 VGAKGEF
+550 
-557 QFMPATARRFGIA
+557 
-570 GQERNTAVASEA
+570 
-582 AAKYLSQ
+582 
-589 HLRMFGDLDKAIAAY
+589 
-604 NAGEGNVQ
+604 
-612 KFKWDTIMSNRFAKG
+612 
-627 QTFDYVK
+627 VK
-634 NVRGYLSFMN
+634 NVSNFYDPKG
-644 GGKAI
+644 
-649 DGGYDIASAMASE
+649 GGYVQRVLFADGLSVDLLHQSPASKGIKGGSSGIKSPYTK
-662 AQAQQKL
+662 AQDETSQLIAQQQDVSAREAKNL
-669 EEQKLAL
+669 ADNQVREAERAAKEQKDLQMKYVTEFADEKTKLYLEHNARETEIGKINDAAL
-676 QAKYSV
+676 REQLLKTEVTRYQNKV
-682 ESERRAA
+682 NLLQLESDKQTQKATEWQQSEEERIIANTELERR
-689 EHAKN
+689 
-694 VAEIEKTYTNPNDP
+694 
-708 ERKRLLDQEAADYAH
+708 EAA
-723 DVNEY
+723 
-728 ELAQAK
+728 L
-734 KVVAFTDFKK
+734 
-744 SERELVIQNANF
+744 
-756 EARAAANDSKS
+756 
-767 TLEQK
+767 TLT
-772 ILAMDSIAEQRDL
+772 
-785 KLKAIDLQEAKER
+785 
-798 QAANAGHQTAIENIK
+798 N
-813 AEAQL
+813 
-818 QRDELALNITMDAN
+818 DAN

-880 RRSAIDMRADIN
+880 RRSAIDMRTDIN

-903 AGQQNDTIRI
+903 AGQQNDAIRI

-957 ATVEQAERAKA
+957 ATVEQAEAAKA

-992 VANMGKIMFGETS
+992 VANMGKIMLGETS

-1050 AAAEML
+1050 AGAEML

-1079 PTNARAGYVHGQEYV
+1079 PINVRVGYVHGQEYV

-1102 IGVKN
+1102 IGIKN

-1125 NVTVNSDGSS
+1125 NVTVNSDGTS

>member
-21 ELQNVS
+21 EIQNVS

-55 ASEHRRIEMS
+55 ASEHRRIEMA

-78 NSADEQRY
+78 NTADEQRY

-158 ENIQKYIVA
+158 ENIQKYVVA

-183 DTQDKVGDFLSTGGG
+183 DTQDKVGDFLTTGGG

-204 DNVAPKVGVT
+204 ENIAPQVKVT
-214 AEEFRKL
+214 ADQFRNL

-265 GKGFDIWATAAENAG
+265 GKGFDLWATAAENAG
-280 ATMDEKTIRAT
+280 AMMDEKTIRAT
-291 QELKTSTELLNLSVQ
+291 QELKTSTELLDLSVQ
-306 GAKNQIAQAFMPIL
+306 GAKNQIAQAFMPVL
-320 RDLAGELVKDAQ
+320 RDLAVELVKDAKLKEQ
-332 FKNQAAAAGQA
+332 SAKAGQGMADGFKLIANTGIAAASIIGIMIDGVRGLHTAFSELG
-343 MAQGFKIIAMTGVGV
+343 KITD
-358 IAIMSSIGKA
+358 
-368 IGGVLAAFAQF
+368 
-379 GRVAEGVD
+379 GVD
-387 LTSPFAAFQIA
+387 FKSPFATLQLA
-398 KNVLWDIPTSQLT
+398 KNAFFTPIRMGA
-411 ILKDTV
+411 
-417 VDVRDTLVGY
+417 DVAFTAVQIQQRIDATN
-427 DGLMTKINNLGNGA
+427 GLMDKVNKLGTNPTGSNLVS
-441 TASPLV
+441 T
-447 GQLTNLTAQS
+447 LTNLNIQS
-457 EKLRNAT
+457 EKLKNAT

-471 QDEADAKKAN
+471 KDEAEAKKENAKATAKLASEQARLVGISGNSGIGSGAHLDIRASGGGRRLTSAELARFQADGKPLTAYRKTSDYGYRGDIGVAGASKYHRGIDFAMPVGTPITTKVAIKDIKSFYDSKGGGYVQRILFADGLSVDLLHQSPASKGIKGGSSGINTPYAKAQDETSQLIAQQQAEAAKDAQQQ
-481 AKETE
+481 AKEAE
-486 RLAKANKAL
+486 R
-495 ADSGK
+495 
-500 YAPMPVNSK
+500 
-509 VLAHASQYNYA
+509 
-520 ALEKQYS
+520 
-527 LPAGLLAAIS
+527 
-537 MQESRGNPNATSY
+537 
-550 VGAKGEF
+550 
-557 QFMPATARRFGIA
+557 
-570 GQERNTAVASEA
+570 
-582 AAKYLSQ
+582 AAKEQ
-589 HLRMFGDLDKAIAAY
+589 FDL
-604 NAGEGNVQ
+604 
-612 KFKWDTIMSNRFAKG
+612 
-627 QTFDYVK
+627 
-634 NVRGYLSFMN
+634 
-644 GGKAI
+644 
-649 DGGYDIASAMASE
+649 
-662 AQAQQKL
+662 
-669 EEQKLAL
+669 
-676 QAKYSV
+676 
-682 ESERRAA
+682 
-689 EHAKN
+689 
-694 VAEIEKTYTNPNDP
+694 
-708 ERKRLLDQEAADYAH
+708 QE
-723 DVNEY
+723 
-728 ELAQAK
+728 
-734 KVVAFTDFKK
+734 
-744 SERELVIQNANF
+744 
-756 EARAAANDSKS
+756 
-767 TLEQK
+767 
-772 ILAMDSIAEQRDL
+772 
-785 KLKAIDLQEAKER
+785 KLKAEYANEDAKRTIEHQNKLKEIAKVNNAKLQRELIIQENARFKN
-798 QAANAGHQTAIENIK
+798 ANEK
-813 AEAQL
+813 AQL
-818 QRDELALNITMDAN
+818 EYDVKFQRATEWQQTEEERIKNNAELERREAALTLANDAKM
-832 LRQAKI
+832 RQAKI
-838 DAINQAEQV
+838 DAINQAEQA

-880 RRSAIDMRADIN
+880 RRSAIDMRTDIN
-892 DTQKSDLRNAL
+892 DAQKSDLRNAL
-903 AGQQNDTIRI
+903 AGQQNDAIRI
-913 ARKSAADPYNS
+913 ARKSAVDPYNS

-930 GTTELLNLKNQ
+930 GTTELMNLQNQ
-941 LDQRLEIIKKA
+941 LNQRLDIIKKA

-980 LQATQSANIIDS
+980 LQATQSANIIES

-1050 AAAEML
+1050 AGAEML

-1114 EGIGGDTNVNV
+1114 EGIGGDTNINV
-1125 NVTVNSDGSS
+1125 NITVNSDGTS

-1165 GGMLSGAR
+1165 GGMLSGVR

>member
-1 MAVLSRLDIEISA
+1 MAVIGQAEILLTANTASFTTEMDRARSVSQRTARQIE
-14 NSARFQQ
+14 
-21 ELQNVS
+21 
-27 TTSRRA
+27 
-33 AAQLQRDQQ
+33 RDQQ
-42 QQAQSRLQIERQY
+42 QQASARLQIERQY
-55 ASEHRRIEMS
+55 ASEHRRIEMDMNRE
-65 LTDEVERIRAARF
+65 LERIRAARF

-86 IAQARAN
+86 IDQARAN

-121 IAIAVGV
+121 VAIAVGV

-158 ENIQKYIVA
+158 ENIQKYVVA

-183 DTQDKVGDFLSTGGG
+183 DTQDKVGDFLTTGGG
-198 EMQDFF
+198 EMADFF
-204 DNVAPKVGVT
+204 ENIAPQVKVT
-214 AEEFRKL
+214 ADQFRNL

-255 SLLIPYLKDG
+255 SALIPYLKDG
-265 GKGFDIWATAAENAG
+265 GKGFDLWATAAENAG
-280 ATMDEKTIRAT
+280 AMMDEKTIRAT

-306 GAKNQIAQAFMPIL
+306 GAKNQIAQAFMPVL
-320 RDLAGELVKDAQ
+320 RDLAVELVKDAK
-332 FKNQAAAAGQA
+332 FKEQAAKAGQG
-343 MAQGFKIIAMTGVGV
+343 MADGFKLIANTGIAAVSIIGIMIDGVRGLHT
-358 IAIMSSIGKA
+358 AFSELGK
-368 IGGVLAAFAQF
+368 ITD
-379 GRVAEGVD
+379 GVD
-387 LTSPFAAFQIA
+387 FKSPFATLQLA
-398 KNVLWDIPTSQLT
+398 KNAFFTPVRMGA
-411 ILKDTV
+411 
-417 VDVRDTLVGY
+417 DVAFTAVQIQQRIDATN
-427 DGLMTKINNLGNGA
+427 GLMEKVNKLGTNPTGSNLVS
-441 TASPLV
+441 T
-447 GQLTNLTAQS
+447 LTNLNIQS
-457 EKLRNAT
+457 EKLKNVT

-471 QDEADAKKAN
+471 KDEAEAKKAN

-495 ADSGK
+495 VDSGK
-500 YAPMPVNSK
+500 YAPIPVNSK
-509 VLAHASQYNYA
+509 VLAHASQYSYA
-520 ALEKQYS
+520 ELEKRYG
-527 LPAGLLAAIS
+527 LPAGLLSAVS
-537 MQESRGNPNATSY
+537 MQESRGNPGATSP

-570 GQERNTAVASEA
+570 GQERNTAAAAEA

-612 KFKWDTIMSNRFAKG
+612 KVKWDTIMSNRFAKG

-634 NVRGYLSFMN
+634 NVRRYLSFMS

-649 DGGYDIASAMASE
+649 DGGYDVAGALAND
-662 AQAQQKL
+662 AQQ
-669 EEQKLAL
+669 A
-676 QAKYSV
+676 
-682 ESERRAA
+682 ER
-689 EHAKN
+689 
-694 VAEIEKTYTNPNDP
+694 
-708 ERKRLLDQEAADYAH
+708 ERQEA
-723 DVNEY
+723 
-728 ELAQAK
+728 
-734 KVVAFTDFKK
+734 
-744 SERELVIQNANF
+744 
-756 EARAAANDSKS
+756 
-767 TLEQK
+767 
-772 ILAMDSIAEQRDL
+772 
-785 KLKAIDLQEAKER
+785 ER
-798 QAANAGHQTAIENIK
+798 QAKEQKDLQMKYVTEFADEKTKLYLEHTAKETEISKINDIALREQLLKTETTRYQNKVSLLELEKDKQIQKATEWQQTDAERIRANAELERS
-813 AEAQL
+813 EAAL
-818 QRDELALNITMDAN
+818 TLANDVK
-832 LRQAKI
+832 LRQAKF

-880 RRSAIDMRADIN
+880 RRSAIDMRTDIN
-892 DTQKSDLRNAL
+892 DAQKSDLRNSL
-903 AGQQNDTIRI
+903 AGQQNDAIRI

-1107 LDRIRKG
+1107 LERLRKG
-1114 EGIGGDTNVNV
+1114 ESIGGDTNINV
-1125 NVTVNSDGSS
+1125 NVTVNSDGTS

>member
-21 ELQNVS
+21 EIQNVS

-93 AQQQVDLIAQQER
+93 AQQQVDLIAEQER

-158 ENIQKYIVA
+158 ENIQKYVVA

-183 DTQDKVGDFLSTGGG
+183 DTQDKVGDFLTTGGG
-198 EMQDFF
+198 EMADFF
-204 DNVAPKVGVT
+204 ENIAPQVKVT
-214 AEEFRKL
+214 ADQFRNL

-265 GKGFDIWATAAENAG
+265 GKGFDLWATAAENAG

-291 QELKTSTELLNLSVQ
+291 QELKTSTELLDLSVQ
-306 GAKNQIAQAFMPIL
+306 GVKNQIAQAFMPVL
-320 RDLAGELVKDAQ
+320 RDLAVELVKDAK
-332 FKNQAAAAGQA
+332 FKEQAAKAGQG
-343 MAQGFKIIAMTGVGV
+343 MADGFKLIANTGIAAVSIIGIMIDGVRGLHT
-358 IAIMSSIGKA
+358 AFSELGK
-368 IGGVLAAFAQF
+368 ITD
-379 GRVAEGVD
+379 GVD
-387 LTSPFAAFQIA
+387 FKSPFATLQLA
-398 KNVLWDIPTSQLT
+398 KNAFFTPVRMGA
-411 ILKDTV
+411 
-417 VDVRDTLVGY
+417 DVAFTAVQIQQRIDATN
-427 DGLMTKINNLGNGA
+427 GLMEKVNKLGTNPTGSNLVS
-441 TASPLV
+441 T
-447 GQLTNLTAQS
+447 LTNLNTQS
-457 EKLRNAT
+457 EKLKNAT

-471 QDEADAKKAN
+471 KDEADAKEKN
-481 AKETE
+481 AKATAKLANEQA
-486 RLAKANKAL
+486 RLVGISGNSGIGSGAHLDIRASGGSRRLTSAELARFQADGKPLTAYRKTSDYGYRGDIGVAGASKYHRGIDFAMPVGTPITTKVAIKDIKSFYDSKGGGYVQRILFADGLSVDLLHQSPASKGIKGGSSGINTPYAKAQDETSQLIAQQQAEAAKDAQQQAKEAERAAKEQLDLQARLKAQ
-495 ADSGK
+495 
-500 YAPMPVNSK
+500 YANDDKKRFIEHQNNLEEIAK
-509 VLAHASQYNYA
+509 VKNAKLQSELIVQENARYKNANDKAQLEYDVKFQKATEWQQTDAERIRATAELERREA
-520 ALEKQYS
+520 ALT
-527 LPAGLLAAIS
+527 L
-537 MQESRGNPNATSY
+537 
-550 VGAKGEF
+550 
-557 QFMPATARRFGIA
+557 
-570 GQERNTAVASEA
+570 
-582 AAKYLSQ
+582 
-589 HLRMFGDLDKAIAAY
+589 
-604 NAGEGNVQ
+604 
-612 KFKWDTIMSNRFAKG
+612 
-627 QTFDYVK
+627 
-634 NVRGYLSFMN
+634 
-644 GGKAI
+644 
-649 DGGYDIASAMASE
+649 
-662 AQAQQKL
+662 
-669 EEQKLAL
+669 
-676 QAKYSV
+676 
-682 ESERRAA
+682 
-689 EHAKN
+689 
-694 VAEIEKTYTNPNDP
+694 
-708 ERKRLLDQEAADYAH
+708 
-723 DVNEY
+723 
-728 ELAQAK
+728 
-734 KVVAFTDFKK
+734 
-744 SERELVIQNANF
+744 
-756 EARAAANDSKS
+756 AND
-767 TLEQK
+767 
-772 ILAMDSIAEQRDL
+772 
-785 KLKAIDLQEAKER
+785 
-798 QAANAGHQTAIENIK
+798 IK
-813 AEAQL
+813 
-818 QRDELALNITMDAN
+818 
-832 LRQAKI
+832 LRQTKI

-880 RRSAIDMRADIN
+880 RRSAIDMRTDIN
-892 DTQKSDLRNAL
+892 DAQKSDLRNAL
-903 AGQQNDTIRI
+903 AGQQNDAIRI
-913 ARKSAADPYNS
+913 ARKSAADPYHS

-980 LQATQSANIIDS
+980 LQATQSANIIES

-1050 AAAEML
+1050 AGAEML
-1056 KIITAA
+1056 KIIQAA

-1094 FDAPSTKA
+1094 FDAPSTKS

-1114 EGIGGDTNVNV
+1114 EGIGGDTNINV
-1125 NVTVNSDGSS
+1125 NVTVNSDGTS

-1142 LGKNIGDAVNA
+1142 LGKNIGDAVNT

>member
-21 ELQNVS
+21 EIQNVS

-33 AAQLQRDQQ
+33 AAQLQREQQ

-86 IAQARAN
+86 LAQARER
-93 AQQQVDLIAQQER
+93 AQAQVDALASQTEQSKGLLASMWGN
-106 ATTGFADKAKAAYGY
+106 ATDTYNKAKLAYMG
-121 IAIAVGV
+121 IVGAVGAV
-128 AGAAIGALVRNQI
+128 SAAVGFLIKDQI
-141 EMTAEL
+141 ELANQL
-147 TKTAYI
+147 NQVALK
-153 ANTTV
+153 ANTSA
-158 ENIQKYIVA
+158 EAIQKYSIGA
-167 AKGMGIETDK
+167 TATGIEMDK

-214 AEEFRKL
+214 AAEFRNL

-228 LYFDSLQK
+228 LYYNSLEK
-236 ANLSQSEMIFYM
+236 ANLSQNEMVFYM
-248 ESVADEA
+248 EAVADEA
-255 SLLIPYLKDG
+255 SALIPLLHDNAA
-265 GKGFDIWATAAENAG
+265 GFKAWEKAAENAG
-280 ATMDEKTIRAT
+280 AKMDEKTIRAT
-291 QELKTSTELLNLSVQ
+291 QDLQTSTKLLGMSYQ
-306 GAKNQIAQAFMPIL
+306 GVKNQIAAQFMPVL
-320 RDLAGELVKDAQ
+320 SDLATAMVKDSTLKDKARI
-332 FKNQAAAAGQA
+332 AGEVLA
-343 MAQGFKIIAMTGVGV
+343 KGFKGLINVGLGVVGIFRMIGTTSGALAYSIAHPLQ
-358 IAIMSSIGKA
+358 AIETMKTAWSDLKNIYHETNKA
-368 IGGVLAAFAQF
+368 MDTVLDAGTS
-379 GRVAEGVD
+379 GRANTYV
-387 LTSPFAAFQIA
+387 
-398 KNVLWDIPTSQLT
+398 SQLT
-411 ILKDTV
+411 DYTIATEK
-417 VDVRDTLVGY
+417 Y
-427 DGLMTKINNLGNGA
+427 KAKLGETGA
-441 TASPLV
+441 
-447 GQLTNLTAQS
+447 QIQ
-457 EKLRNAT
+457 
-464 GKTGKAL
+464 
-471 QDEADAKKAN
+471 AN
-481 AKETE
+481 AEKEKEAAKE
-486 RLAKANKAL
+486 REKIAKEQA
-495 ADSGK
+495 SGK
-500 YAPMPVNSK
+500 YAPLPVNST
-509 VLAHASQYNYA
+509 VLAHASRYGYSE
-520 ALEKQYS
+520 LEKRYG
-527 LPAGLLAAIS
+527 LPAGLLAAVS

-649 DGGYDIASAMASE
+649 MNGGKAIDGGYDIASAMANE
-662 AQAQQKL
+662 AQNQQKL

-682 ESERRAA
+682 ESERRAV

-734 KVVAFTDFKK
+734 KVASFTDFKK

-756 EARAAANDSKS
+756 EARAAANDSKA

-832 LRQAKI
+832 LRQTKI
-838 DAINQAEQV
+838 DAINQAEQA

-880 RRSAIDMRADIN
+880 RRSAIDMRTDIN
-892 DTQKSDLRNAL
+892 DAQKSDLRNAL
-903 AGQQNDTIRI
+903 AGQQNDAIRI

-980 LQATQSANIIDS
+980 LQATQSASIIDS

-1035 AQGATLPQKLAAASV
+1035 AQGATLPQKLAAA
-1050 AAAEML
+1050 ATAGAEML

-1114 EGIGGDTNVNV
+1114 EGIGGDTNINV
-1125 NVTVNSDGSS
+1125 NVTVNSDGTSS
-1135 SVESQQQ
+1135 FESQQQ